1 MICTTNTIVS
11 SISCTWRR
19 RRRLC
24 QPFERLLAWNLVLS
38 QLFQLSLILLER
50 FLLIFGNDGIDV
62 GAAVTGRHI
71 PRCAHVKL
79 SVEFTESASVGS
91 KSRWY
96 ASSSIIGRGEGEGD
110 CGRRT
115 REIANQLASPPGSPR
130 LRTTRGLQRQAPSSE
145 CASHS
150 ASATSRHIDYTYG

>member
-1 MICTTNTIVS
+1 MISLILNISIDDLRLNSMICTNDTIVF

-50 FLLIFGNDGIDV
+50 FLLVFGNDRIDV
-62 GAAVTGRHI
+62 GAAVTSRHI

-79 SVEFTESASVGS
+79 SVEFTESAFIGS
-91 KSRWY
+91 NSRWY
-96 ASSSIIGRGEGEGD
+96 TSSSIIGVGKGK
-110 CGRRT
+110 
-115 REIANQLASPPGSPR
+115 EIA
-130 LRTTRGLQRQAPSSE
+130 
-145 CASHS
+145 
-150 ASATSRHIDYTYG
+150 